1 MATRQVPTVVQEKM
15 KAGDKIKAVVHKNET
30 IDYLNEDDSL
40 IITVAMDT
48 VYEKGSAFY
57 DHLLE
62 EAVS

>member
-1 MATRQVPTVVQEKM
+1 M